1 MTICSTVA
9 TLVIKHLRNNSNN
22 KKDMIIDGKLLSAKL
37 KAQMAEQVV
46 ALKEQYGRVPS
57 LAVILVGENPASQ
70 SYVRGKIKACA
81 ECGFESILTTMP
93 ESVSEQEL
101 LAEIAKLNADERVD
115 GVLVQLP
122 LPRHINEEKVIDAI
136 ALEKDVDGFH
146 PDNVANLWLGKPC
159 IKPCTPKGVMRMI
172 EECGFDVAGCNAVV
186 VGRSNIVGKPMA
198 KLLLDANAT
207 VTIAHSRT
215 KNLAEV
221 TSKADILIAAVGR
234 ARMITAEMVKE
245 GAIVIDVGVNR
256 DAETG
261 KLCGD
266 VDFEGVRDKA
276 AHITPVPGGVGPM
289 TITMLMQNTIECFLN
304 RQNK

>member
-1 MTICSTVA
+1 
-9 TLVIKHLRNNSNN
+9 
-22 KKDMIIDGKLLSAKL
+22 MIIDGKLLSAKL

-256 DAETG
+256 DSETG

-276 AHITPVPGGVGPM
+276 AHITPVPGGVGPI

>member
-1 MTICSTVA
+1 MTICSIVA
-9 TLVIKHLRNNSNN
+9 TLAIKHLRNNSNSN
-22 KKDMIIDGKLLSAKL
+22 KDMIIDGKLLSAKL